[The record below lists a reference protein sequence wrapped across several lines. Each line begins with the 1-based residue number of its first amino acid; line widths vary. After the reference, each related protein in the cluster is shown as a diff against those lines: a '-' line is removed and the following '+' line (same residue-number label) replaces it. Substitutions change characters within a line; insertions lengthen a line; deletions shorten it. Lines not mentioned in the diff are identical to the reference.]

1 MSDQPLTGYEA
12 KIAHWATSFPYP
24 ETPDIAS
31 SIGRRQ
37 PTRRP
42 LRVRLVWAALLLIL
56 ISAGMMAVP
65 PIRAAVVDFL
75 QVGAI
80 RIWRVEPTPA
90 PTPQAT
96 PLPSILD
103 LAGETTL
110 FQARAQVDFPI
121 YLPTYPPE
129 LGNPDKVYLQE
140 FGGPM
145 VVLVWLGEDGV
156 NQRLSL
162 TILGPGT
169 FAEKQSVREVEATTV
184 NGTPAVWVTGV
195 HPFQVRNGSYQ
206 FTRLVEGRT
215 LIWTA
220 PYAEE
225 ILTYRLES
233 NLPLQEV
240 IIIAESI
247 ER

>member
-121 YLPTYPPE
+121 YFPPIHQSWATRTKSIFKSSAARW
-129 LGNPDKVYLQE
+129 LCS
-140 FGGPM
+140 FG
-145 VVLVWLGEDGV
+145 W
-156 NQRLSL
+156 
-162 TILGPGT
+162 
-169 FAEKQSVREVEATTV
+169 
-184 NGTPAVWVTGV
+184 
-195 HPFQVRNGSYQ
+195 
-206 FTRLVEGRT
+206 
-215 LIWTA
+215 
-220 PYAEE
+220 
-225 ILTYRLES
+225 
-233 NLPLQEV
+233 
-240 IIIAESI
+240 
-247 ER
+247 ERMG